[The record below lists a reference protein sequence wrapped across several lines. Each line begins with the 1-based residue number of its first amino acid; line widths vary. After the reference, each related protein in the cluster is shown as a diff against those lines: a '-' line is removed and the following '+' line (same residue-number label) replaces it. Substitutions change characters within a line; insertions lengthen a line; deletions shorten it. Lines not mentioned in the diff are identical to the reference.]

1 MNDNELRKRIADNLR
16 QLRAKNR
23 ISQEKL
29 AEISGVSK
37 QHIYKIENELV
48 KPSVEKLLQIAEALN
63 VTVNDLIY

>member
-29 AEISGVSK
+29 AEISGVSQ

>member
-1 MNDNELRKRIADNLR
+1 MNDKELRRKIADNLR

-29 AEISGVSK
+29 ADISGVSQ

>member
-29 AEISGVSK
+29 AEISGVSQ

-48 KPSVEKLLQIAEALN
+48 KPSVEKLLQIANALS

>member
-29 AEISGVSK
+29 AEISGVSQ

-48 KPSVEKLLQIAEALN
+48 KPSVEKLLQIANALN